1 VSDLLLSIIRSP
13 DTRIPAPNIEGLS
26 MPHLSVV
33 IPVYGCA
40 DCLTALHGRLTSSLE
55 KISPDWEILYVDDR
69 SPDGCWHQLTEFAG
83 ADSRVRAY
91 RLSRNFGQHAAI
103 TAGLAHS
110 RGDWTVVMD
119 CDLQDPPEDIPRL
132 YEKAIDGHDVV
143 LTQRDRR
150 TQGPLRRMASRTYF
164 RARKAFFNTDMGSG
178 YSTLSIL
185 SRKVVDAFLSVRDRD
200 RQYLLI
206 LHWLGFDHASI
217 EVSRTDRHAGGSSY
231 TWGGLIKVGLDGMF
245 FQTTVLLRWIVYLG
259 FAVAFAGSLLAAFL
273 VYAYFVSDP
282 LPGWT
287 SVAVLTLLIGGF
299 VIVSTGVS
307 ALYVGKVFEQVK
319 QRPLYVIDRIASG
332 GIDES
337 VDPEV
342 AEQTVLLP

>member
-1 VSDLLLSIIRSP
+1 
-13 DTRIPAPNIEGLS
+13 

-40 DCLTALHGRLTSSLE
+40 DCLTALHARLTASLE
-55 KISPDWEILYVDDR
+55 KICSDWEIVYVDDR
-69 SPDGCWHQLTEFAG
+69 SPDSCWQQLTAFAG

-119 CDLQDPPEDIPRL
+119 CDLQDAPEEIPRL
-132 YEKAIDGHDVV
+132 YAEANEGHDIV
-143 LTQRDRR
+143 LTRRDQRF
-150 TQGPLRRMASRTYF
+150 QGRIRKLTSRAYF
-164 RARKAFFNTDMGSG
+164 KARNLFFKTDMETE

-200 RQYLLI
+200 RQYMLI
-206 LHWLGFDHASI
+206 LHWLGFDHVAI
-217 EVSRTDRHAGGSSY
+217 EISQTDRHAGRSSY
-231 TWGGLIKVGLDGMF
+231 TWRSLAKVGLDGMF

-259 FAVAFAGSLLAAFL
+259 FAVAFAGGLLAAFL
-273 VYAYFVSDP
+273 VYSYFVSDP

-287 SVAVLTLLIGGF
+287 SVAVLTLVIGGF
-299 VIVSTGVS
+299 MIVSTGVS

-332 GIDES
+332 GVDEP

-342 AEQTVLLP
+342 AEETVLSP